1 MAIILNIL
9 LFICINGII
18 FSNFFSK
25 VLIYLSTKKEI
36 PDGKRFKTLIG
47 IETFLVILY
56 LFLAFLL
63 ITLFKNGFINKWWEI
78 IIIVLFTLYFA
89 LANVFT
95 NKFSH
100 NITEKQINNIF
111 GLGLI
116 LFYVPF
122 FLPVTFLIFILL
134 QKQKKEII
142 SKNFPIYLTEN
153 QLRTIIEK
161 DSELEKD
168 EKDMLTSIIG
178 FANIKASE
186 IMIPRTSVVSIGK
199 DAEFGNILSL
209 FKEKGISRLPVYKE
223 NLDNIVGILYL
234 KDLIG
239 ISKEDFIL
247 SKFVRKPIFMP
258 ETVKLDEL
266 LKVMIEK
273 KMQMIIILDEYGGT
287 SGILTMEDIIEE
299 VVGEIEDEYD
309 THRKDIEKVDKNTYK
324 VKASV
329 EIEDINEKLG
339 INIPK
344 QDVETVGG
352 FVLTLVERIPKKG
365 ETFKYNNL
373 HFRILDAD
381 DRKINWLLLSI
392 KQKVKNEKTE

>member
-1 MAIILNIL
+1 M
-9 LFICINGII
+9 
-18 FSNFFSK
+18 
-25 VLIYLSTKKEI
+25 
-36 PDGKRFKTLIG
+36 
-47 IETFLVILY
+47 
-56 LFLAFLL
+56 
-63 ITLFKNGFINKWWEI
+63 
-78 IIIVLFTLYFA
+78 
-89 LANVFT
+89 
-95 NKFSH
+95 
-100 NITEKQINNIF
+100 
-111 GLGLI
+111 
-116 LFYVPF
+116 
-122 FLPVTFLIFILL
+122 
-134 QKQKKEII
+134 
-142 SKNFPIYLTEN
+142 
-153 QLRTIIEK
+153 
-161 DSELEKD
+161 
-168 EKDMLTSIIG
+168 
-178 FANIKASE
+178 
-186 IMIPRTSVVSIGK
+186 
-199 DAEFGNILSL
+199 
-209 FKEKGISRLPVYKE
+209 PVYKE

-239 ISKEDFIL
+239 ILKEDFVL
-247 SKFVRKPIFMP
+247 SKFVKRPIFMP

-329 EIEDINEKLG
+329 EIEDINEKLE